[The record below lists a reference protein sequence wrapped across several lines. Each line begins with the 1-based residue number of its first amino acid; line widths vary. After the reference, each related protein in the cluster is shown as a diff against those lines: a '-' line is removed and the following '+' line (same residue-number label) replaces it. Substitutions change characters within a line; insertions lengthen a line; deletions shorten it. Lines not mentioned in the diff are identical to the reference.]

1 VIDDREDVILDEVRE
16 LAVEIADEEQ
26 PSRGES
32 GTLLTDIASNASAV
46 LSVPASATVSAGSS
60 RGPSYAGPGL
70 ASTAAP
76 DPAGRP

>member
-1 VIDDREDVILDEVRE
+1 VIDDREDVTLDEVRE

-26 PSRGES
+26 PSS
-32 GTLLTDIASNASAV
+32 GRIRTLLTDIASNAIGGALGTG
-46 LSVPASATVSAGSS
+46 LSRVSAGSS
-60 RGPSYAGPGL
+60 RGPSYAGPGF